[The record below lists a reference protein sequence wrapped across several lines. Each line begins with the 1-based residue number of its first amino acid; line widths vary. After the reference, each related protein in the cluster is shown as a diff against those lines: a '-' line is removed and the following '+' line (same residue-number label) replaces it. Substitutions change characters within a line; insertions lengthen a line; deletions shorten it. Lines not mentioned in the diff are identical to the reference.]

1 MTSVST
7 SVSAVP
13 DVVAWEHPSGLAPR
27 GTVVLL
33 PGRGEDPRLYERF
46 GARLAADA
54 YRVRAVAEPTRWPE
68 AATGQVGALL
78 ADERLPRPL
87 VLAGSDAGAL
97 FAVGLV
103 AAGEVDVDALVL
115 AGLPAGPRGPAP
127 AGWDEELESRTAC
140 STHRGRLAEEGLL
153 RRGALYDP
161 PPADWYERADLAA
174 VRVPVLA
181 LHGAADPV
189 SPPAA
194 ARERYAAAPRLELV
208 SLVGGRHDALNDA
221 THRTSAATVLL
232 FLERVREG
240 ADAPAIAVRESV
252 AVPVTEAV
260 AVAESEAVAVREEPR
275 P

>member
-7 SVSAVP
+7 VP
-13 DVVAWEHPSGLAPR
+13 DVVAWDNPPQLAPR

-33 PGRGEDPRLYERF
+33 PGRGEDPRLYERL
-46 GARLAADA
+46 GARLGADA
-54 YRVRAVAEPTRWPE
+54 YQVRAVADPTRW
-68 AATGQVGALL
+68 AAVAIEQVKALL
-78 ADERLPRPL
+78 ADEELPRPL

-103 AAGEVDVDALVL
+103 ATGEVDVDALLL
-115 AGLPAGPRGPAP
+115 AGLPTQAQEAQPAD
-127 AGWDEELESRTAC
+127 WDDELESRTAC
-140 STHRGRLAEEGLL
+140 STHRGRLADTENLQ
-153 RRGALYDP
+153 RGALFAP
-161 PPADWYERADLAA
+161 LPTEWYERADLAA
-174 VRVPVLA
+174 VDVPTLA

-189 SPPAA
+189 SPLAA

-240 ADAPAIAVRESV
+240 ADAPAIAVRENIRT
-252 AVPVTEAV
+252 AGG
-260 AVAESEAVAVREEPR
+260 ES
-275 P
+275 